1 MFGYMEHHH
10 TVVSSCT
17 IVRGGKEVQLDV
29 RRPMMQVPPAN
40 EDGRPFPKA
49 YQKELDR
56 QTAYYSQLPDYLVL
70 TCNGNSIYMEYNGP
84 DGKEKAMASLAQD
97 HARLMAE
104 PDVAFKQLQ
113 WEEYIKDDTGY
124 GRNGSV
130 TMY

>member
-29 RRPMMQVPPAN
+29 RRPMMKVPPAN
-40 EDGRPFPKA
+40 EDGRPFNKS
-49 YQKELDR
+49 YQNQLDR
-56 QTAYYSQLPDYLVL
+56 EAAHYAQLSDYLVL
-70 TCNGNSIYMEYNGP
+70 THAGNPIYMEYNGP
-84 DGKEKAMASLAQD
+84 DGKERAMARLAQD
-97 HARLMAE
+97 HARLIAE
-104 PDVAFKQLQ
+104 PDVPFKQLQ
-113 WEEYIKDDTGY
+113 WEEYIKNDTGY

>member
-40 EDGRPFPKA
+40 EDGRPFTKS
-49 YQKELDR
+49 YQNQLDR
-56 QTAYYSQLPDYLVL
+56 EAAHYAQLSDYLVL

-84 DGKEKAMASLAQD
+84 DGKEKAMARLGQD

>member
-97 HARLMAE
+97 HARLIAE
-104 PDVAFKQLQ
+104 PDVAFKQQ
-113 WEEYIKDDTGY
+113 HGATWSRRHRPAAPIQ
-124 GRNGSV
+124 
-130 TMY
+130 

>member
-1 MFGYMEHHH
+1 M
-10 TVVSSCT
+10 
-17 IVRGGKEVQLDV
+17 
-29 RRPMMQVPPAN
+29 
-40 EDGRPFPKA
+40 
-49 YQKELDR
+49 
-56 QTAYYSQLPDYLVL
+56 L

-84 DGKEKAMASLAQD
+84 DGKEKAMARLGQD